1 MCLSSPSSK
10 LLIENAGVVSADM
23 ICLILYNLSGHSTK
37 QVDTH
42 EDDCQDCWRSPG
54 IAGGEAEVS
63 EESLHHYGRV
73 DQQAVQQRVLGY
85 V

>member
-10 LLIENAGVVSADM
+10 LLIENAGVVNADM

-42 EDDCQDCWRSPG
+42 KNDWQDCWRSPG
-54 IAGGEAEVS
+54 IAGGETEVS
-63 EESLHHYGRV
+63 EESLHHHGRV
-73 DQQAVQQRVLGY
+73 DQQAV
-85 V
+85 